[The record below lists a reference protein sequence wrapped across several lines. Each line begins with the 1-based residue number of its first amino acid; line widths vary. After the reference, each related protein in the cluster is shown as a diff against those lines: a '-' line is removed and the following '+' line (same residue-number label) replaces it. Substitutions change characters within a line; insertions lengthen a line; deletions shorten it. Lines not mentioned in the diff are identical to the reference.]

1 MLSPV
6 LVLRG
11 LVRIGTTTRTEP
23 ITIGSSKSVQ
33 FRHYLIT
40 DAVLVLHRLRA
51 GGAIFVDAGS

>member
-51 GGAIFVDAGS
+51 GGATIC